1 MLFLIKFSCGLS
13 SRFVLPMS
21 FELSSILLFWF
32 LLLDIFSV
40 ISWYIPINYH
50 KKVKNWS
57 KEPNLIITNYFIQS
71 LVLVT
76 TLFILLAR
84 PRYEFSVLV
93 NGCCLK
99 IVFFSVARL
108 RDKSPI
114 PRYLKVNWRQK
125 IMEIARRFFGNF
137 PRFPKLAIFG
147 DFSAIYD
154 Q

>member
-1 MLFLIKFSCGLS
+1 MLFVFSICFCLWAEFHIIILI
-13 SRFVLPMS
+13 S
-21 FELSSILLFWF
+21 F
-32 LLLDIFSV
+32 DIFSV

-99 IVFFSVARL
+99 IVFFVIKIETSRKVHSRIQFDYPSVKKTK
-108 RDKSPI
+108 KSPPWHSHCESI
-114 PRYLKVNWRQK
+114 LLSGSITTLLQEGRDLQCK
-125 IMEIARRFFGNF
+125 
-137 PRFPKLAIFG
+137 
-147 DFSAIYD
+147 
-154 Q
+154 